1 MDIYESMGLLGAILS
16 SLTFLPQVIRTWKI
30 KSAEDLSMGMLV
42 IVFCSTIVW
51 LVYGFALWLTPVII
65 ANSSI
70 FILSLTLIYF
80 KITFKKSTKCNT
92 AIIEQ

>member
-30 KSAEDLSMGMLV
+30 KSADDLSMGMLV

-51 LVYGFALWLTPVII
+51 LIYGFALWLIPVLI
-65 ANSSI
+65 ANSAI
-70 FILSLTLIYF
+70 LVLSLTLIFF
-80 KITFKKSTKCNT
+80 KVTFKKKTMSKTSNSN
-92 AIIEQ
+92 

>member
-30 KSAEDLSMGMLV
+30 KSAEDLSMGMLI

-51 LVYGFALWLTPVII
+51 LIYGFALWLIPVII
-65 ANSSI
+65 ANSAI
-70 FILSLTLIYF
+70 FVLSLTLIYF
-80 KITFKKSTKCNT
+80 KVSFKKRKAIKT
-92 AIIEQ
+92 A

>member
-51 LVYGFALWLTPVII
+51 LVYGFALWLIPVII
-65 ANSSI
+65 ANTAI
-70 FILSLTLIYF
+70 FTLSLTLIYF
-80 KITFKKSTKCNT
+80 KITFKRNKTKMGS
-92 AIIEQ
+92 

>member
-51 LVYGFALWLTPVII
+51 LVYGFALWLIPVII
-65 ANSSI
+65 ANTAI
-70 FILSLTLIYF
+70 FTLSLTLIYF
-80 KITFKKSTKCNT
+80 KITFKRNKTKVGS
-92 AIIEQ
+92 

>member
-1 MDIYESMGLLGAILS
+1 MDIYEAMGLLGAILS

-51 LVYGFALWLTPVII
+51 LVYGFALWLIPVII
-65 ANSSI
+65 ANTAI
-70 FILSLTLIYF
+70 FTLSLTLIYF
-80 KITFKKSTKCNT
+80 KITFKRNKTKMGS
-92 AIIEQ
+92 